1 MERPAPRLTSVMG
14 VARALLSTV
23 TAGETVEI
31 LVAEF
36 GWDQTFQALAL
47 MRGDD
52 CERAFAI
59 AWEHLLAGPM
69 DAELR
74 RRAAPRDGGPAGDAS
89 HG

>member
-23 TAGETVEI
+23 AAGETVEI

-36 GWDQTFQALAL
+36 GWDQSFQALAL
-47 MRGDD
+47 LRG
-52 CERAFAI
+52 EEAAVAFGI

-69 DAELR
+69 AEELR
-74 RRAAPRDGGPAGDAS
+74 RPMRPSWAEES
-89 HG
+89 